1 MSRDIVIGAGIAGL
15 SAAVYLSAGGRRVE
29 LIEASQKPG
38 GRAYS
43 LTEKS
48 TGTIIDNGQHIMMG
62 CYYDTLKFFRMIGA
76 YENLIIQEK
85 LSVDFLLPQLQ
96 SVPLKAFSKI
106 YPLNLSA
113 GLLAYRALSIK
124 DRLLLLRFFLV
135 LPLVSDNDLKRK
147 TVYDWLVQEN
157 QNERIR
163 KAFWEIL
170 VAGALNTSTYKA
182 SAKIFKDILV
192 EIFLKGNK
200 AATIVIPKKGLTESY
215 CDPAINYIGSRGG
228 IVTMGEQ
235 VNKLII
241 EDSKVKA
248 VVTNKRIITNIKNV
262 ITAIPYYA
270 LSRILPDKY
279 TITDPGFEY
288 SSILTVHVWLKEIR
302 FDKLFYGLVG
312 SEVHW
317 IFNRGTHITLVRSD
331 AGEFMDKSKEEIFS
345 IIKKELYKYCFIE
358 DEDIVGCYILK
369 EKRATFIPSESI
381 IYSRPGTET
390 KLQNLYLAG
399 DWIDT
404 GLPSTIESA
413 VKSGRMAAELLTD
426 K

>member
-1 MSRDIVIGAGIAGL
+1 MSGDIVIGAGIAGL

-241 EDSKVKA
+241 ED
-248 VVTNKRIITNIKNV
+248 
-262 ITAIPYYA
+262 
-270 LSRILPDKY
+270 
-279 TITDPGFEY
+279 
-288 SSILTVHVWLKEIR
+288 
-302 FDKLFYGLVG
+302 
-312 SEVHW
+312 
-317 IFNRGTHITLVRSD
+317 
-331 AGEFMDKSKEEIFS
+331 
-345 IIKKELYKYCFIE
+345 
-358 DEDIVGCYILK
+358 
-369 EKRATFIPSESI
+369 
-381 IYSRPGTET
+381 
-390 KLQNLYLAG
+390 
-399 DWIDT
+399 
-404 GLPSTIESA
+404 
-413 VKSGRMAAELLTD
+413 
-426 K
+426 